1 MTKEQFKAQLKQ
13 TVNEYIK
20 TVLAGE
26 KVSDISTASRAVV
39 DNRILNLVY
48 TVELA
53 IRRVTGE
60 DSKGENYYW
69 EDGRFFTDR
78 HHPSVPS
85 NAVAITDA
93 LWTDWSDQK
102 NHLDPEDV
110 TESMQNQILIRKSR
124 FTTSDGRRLVYV
136 EHIITTE
143 TPNRTKLFYF
153 IPA

>member
-39 DNRILNLVY
+39 DNRILNLVD

-53 IRRVTGE
+53 IRRVTEE
-60 DSKGENYYW
+60 DGKGENYYW
-69 EDGRFFTDR
+69 EDGQFFTDR

-110 TESMQNQILIRKSR
+110 TKSMQNQTLIRKSR